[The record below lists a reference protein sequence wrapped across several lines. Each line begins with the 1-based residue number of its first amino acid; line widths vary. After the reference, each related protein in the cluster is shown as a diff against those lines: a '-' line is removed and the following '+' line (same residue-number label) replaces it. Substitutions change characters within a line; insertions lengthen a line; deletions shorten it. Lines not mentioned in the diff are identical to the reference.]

1 MKKIMNAVILS
12 AGRGTRM
19 SEVTKDRPKCLIE
32 IGGKTIL
39 ERQIELLLKNSI
51 KVIYVVIGYK
61 ADMIRKEIENIEN
74 VKIII
79 NEEYATTDNI
89 FSLYLTRDKIKGE
102 EFILLNG
109 DALFEEEIIKN
120 LVNRKKMDI
129 APVDS
134 KYYDQEELKIR
145 EENGM
150 LVEIL
155 SKKAPKKMSDGS
167 TIGIFKFSSEG
178 STILF
183 DEIGKC
189 IKGRMKNKWFE
200 YALNNI
206 LREIKMH
213 KIDIHGLKWIEV
225 DDTGDI
231 EKAQELFGR

>member
-1 MKKIMNAVILS
+1 MNAVILS

-19 SEVTKDRPKCLIE
+19 SEVTKDRPKCLMV

-51 KVIYVVIGYK
+51 KEIYVVIGYK

-74 VKIII
+74 VKLII

-120 LVNRKKMDI
+120 LVNRKEMDI

-155 SKKAPKKMSDGS
+155 SKIAPKKISDGS

-189 IKGRMKNKWFE
+189 IKGGMKNKWFE